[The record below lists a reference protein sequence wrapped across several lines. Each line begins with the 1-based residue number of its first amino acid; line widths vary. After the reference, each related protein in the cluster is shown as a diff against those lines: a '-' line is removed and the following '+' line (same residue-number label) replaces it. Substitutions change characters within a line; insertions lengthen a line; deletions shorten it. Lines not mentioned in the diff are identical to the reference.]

1 MKSVKKLKSE
11 PTLLTLIRTRS
22 KGKKKFENTNER
34 REKETIP
41 GKWLRDG
48 QRQWIYRFCRC

>member
-22 KGKKKFENTNER
+22 KGKKKMKTQMREER
-34 REKETIP
+34 KR
-41 GKWLRDG
+41 
-48 QRQWIYRFCRC
+48 

>member
-22 KGKKKFENTNER
+22 KGKKNENTTER

-41 GKWLRDG
+41 VKWLRDG
-48 QRQWIYRFCRC
+48 QRQWICKC

>member
-22 KGKKKFENTNER
+22 KGKKKNENTNER

-41 GKWLRDG
+41 GKWLRGG
-48 QRQWIYRFCRC
+48 QR